1 MHSINTVYIF
11 LFIFQTRIYGNLSSK
26 TRKMSSTSSSSKP
39 DAVLRTRSEVVSQSL
54 SSKSMSP
61 VRTHRV
67 CSSGQ
72 AGKTEEAKRNLKW
85 RPGGGGGGVTVSLR
99 AGAETRIPRAGR
111 GKENLRGGRG
121 RGGGGAR
128 IVKPV
133 TVRNGKLVKQDL
145 RTSSLPGILTDS
157 SPEVNGPGPTEI
169 KPGLG
174 TFLKSKAVPDIHQKL
189 LQVGLNET
197 LKYISQ

>member
-1 MHSINTVYIF
+1 
-11 LFIFQTRIYGNLSSK
+11 
-26 TRKMSSTSSSSKP
+26 MSSTSSSSKP

-85 RPGGGGGGVTVSLR
+85 RPGGGGGGGVTVSLR

-121 RGGGGAR
+121 RGG
-128 IVKPV
+128 
-133 TVRNGKLVKQDL
+133 VRHPAAQCRHRGSDQEDQEADQQ
-145 RTSSLPGILTDS
+145 SGEQGS
-157 SPEVNGPGPTEI
+157 EI
-169 KPGLG
+169 SRCRG
-174 TFLKSKAVPDIHQKL
+174 
-189 LQVGLNET
+189 ET
-197 LKYISQ
+197 RA